1 MPNNVM
7 VHKHKNKYIQMEIK
21 CMISIVMMLKLKPEK
36 SFTMYSYEEFLAQLD
51 IMWWLMTEN

>member
-1 MPNNVM
+1 M